1 MIKSMTG
8 YGRGEVSNNGFYIVV
23 EMRSVNHRFLD
34 ITCRCSKMIS
44 SLEDRVRSFISD
56 KISRGKIDVNIS
68 FEMPEGSMNKV
79 NIDEILLKQYMNV
92 FTETKNSFGL
102 EGNIKISDIILLPE
116 VVKIKNLE
124 IDIED
129 IWINLK
135 KALEESINKL
145 IDMRVKEGIKLYN
158 DLVFRLDKIERS
170 VNEIEETSP
179 KILDEYKLR
188 FETRIKEL
196 AQDKVDQN
204 RIMTEIAIF
213 VDKACIAEEITR
225 LKSHL
230 IQFKESIKEDTAV
243 GKKLDFIIQELNREA
258 NTLGSKSI
266 DYKISK
272 CVIELKNDI
281 EKLREQVQNIE

>member
-8 YGRGEVSNNGFYIVV
+8 YGRGEVSDKGFYIVV

-34 ITCRCSKMIS
+34 ITCRCSKIIS

-92 FTETKNSFGL
+92 FTEAKNSFGL

-124 IDIED
+124 IDIEE

-135 KALEESINKL
+135 KALEDSINKL

-179 KILDEYKLR
+179 KILDEYKVR

-213 VDKACIAEEITR
+213 IDKACIAEEITR

-230 IQFKESIKEDTAV
+230 IQFKESIKEDIAV